1 MEDIK
6 WLSDAE
12 LLKRIGNKIKEWRLE
27 ADLTQQRTAELG
39 RMSLITFQNIERG
52 KGGSFANYL
61 RILRVLDRLDVL
73 DIFIKEKELSPIE
86 FQKFEQGLRQKQ
98 RASRKNHAADT
109 DNTPVW

>member
-39 RMSLITFQNIERG
+39 RMSLITFQNIEYG
-52 KGGSFANYL
+52 KGGSLANYL
-61 RILRVLDRLDVL
+61 RVFRILDRLDTLAVFL
-73 DIFIKEKELSPIE
+73 KEKEISPIE